1 MITVH
6 CCLSISSNDLPPS
19 DPSPAEEHL
28 AAPYFFSAIVTPVLL
43 ILIAV
48 ESILIVML
56 RSQWIVHSIM
66 ISIVSDIRVWCLMCI
81 PPRSAVLVLYK
92 SLLTP

>member
-6 CCLSISSNDLPPS
+6 CCLSISSNNLPPS

-28 AAPYFFSAIVTPVLL
+28 AAPYFFSAIVAPVLL

-66 ISIVSDIRVWCLMCI
+66 LSIVSNIRVWCLKCM
-81 PPRSAVLVLYK
+81 SAHNAVLVLYK
-92 SLLTP
+92 WLLIP